1 MTALTSGAADA
12 NGMPLS
18 EGSGY
23 YTRIPERLTMSSP
36 RLVLLGMDAASS
48 PLIRKWAAAGELPAI
63 ASLIKSGF
71 SASVAT
77 PLGVLEGGIWPT
89 FLTSMSPARHGM
101 FSHFNLKRAT
111 FAGHRTGD
119 HFANGF
125 LVGRGVGFDRAR
137 LTELVRTQDI
147 GPTVL

>member
-1 MTALTSGAADA
+1 
-12 NGMPLS
+12 
-18 EGSGY
+18 
-23 YTRIPERLTMSSP
+23 MSSP
-36 RLVLLGMDAASS
+36 RLVLIGMDAASN
-48 PLIRKWAAAGELPAI
+48 PLIRKWAAVGELPAI

-71 SASVAT
+71 SATVAT
-77 PLGVLEGGIWPT
+77 PLAVLEGGIWPT

-119 HFANGF
+119 HFADGL

-147 GPTVL
+147 GPTVLDFFGVQAPASCEGQSVMQLLKAHS